1 MAESPCGPGPAEG
14 AREHLVLRLGA
25 GARLQQRLHHLRPA
39 RLGRLTRA
47 PLGVSG
53 GAPRRAARLRAP

>member
-1 MAESPCGPGPAEG
+1 MAQSPCGAGPAKG
-14 AREHLVLRLGA
+14 CWEHLVLRLGA
-25 GARLQQRLHHLRPA
+25 GARLQQRLYHLRPA

-53 GAPRRAARLRAP
+53 GAPTQAARLRAP